1 MHGPDLGAP
10 CTWECLIVH
19 SPHRSV
25 LLSTETIAMKT
36 ACGTVS
42 VFVNPGPFLE
52 PAQLPQSS
60 QPKAARKNR
69 EVEGV

>member
-10 CTWECLIVH
+10 CTWECLTVH

-52 PAQLPQSS
+52 PELLSYLRAASLRLPG
-60 QPKAARKNR
+60 RTGR
-69 EVEGV
+69 